1 MYLTRAIAAA
11 IFDDPAALARHAA
24 AALPLLPTVTGYT
37 ISAMVQPLRAF
48 GLARLART
56 ADDDERPGLLA
67 ELDEMMRWLADRA
80 ADAPDNFLYL
90 LRLAEAERTWTL
102 GDFRAAALAFD
113 AARREAAQRQRPWH
127 RAMIAERA
135 ARFYL
140 AHGLEQAGYDLLA
153 EARQEYLAWGA
164 TAKVSELD
172 WAYPA
177 LRHAARRRRTI
188 RPDLP
193 RTARPSRPERSTCS
207 ASCPRRRR

>member
-1 MYLTRAIAAA
+1 
-11 IFDDPAALARHAA
+11 
-24 AALPLLPTVTGYT
+24 
-37 ISAMVQPLRAF
+37 
-48 GLARLART
+48 
-56 ADDDERPGLLA
+56 
-67 ELDEMMRWLADRA
+67 MMRWLADRA
-80 ADAPDNFLYL
+80 ADAPDNFLHL

-127 RAMIAERA
+127 QALTAERA

-140 AHGLEQAGYDLLA
+140 AHGLEQAGQDLLA

-177 LRHAARRRRTI
+177 LRH
-188 RPDLP
+188 LP
-193 RTARPSRPERSTCS
+193 GVADDPAESPPHRSTVAPGTVDLLGILS
-207 ASCPRRRR
+207 ASQALSSETSIAGLHARVTRVLGAMTGATGVHLLLWSED